1 MNSIRPFPKLFRF
14 VVFFFMLQ
22 FSFAQIHFSIL
33 GSDETGNGSME
44 NPFASIQYALDVVNE
59 NDTILVSAG
68 NYVENVFSPDS
79 TYKKGVQL
87 QGKDKKSTIIDGSVM
102 NYFST

>member
-1 MNSIRPFPKLFRF
+1 MITPPKQFPFIA
-14 VVFFFMLQ
+14 FFFLLQ
-22 FSFAQIHFSIL
+22 FSFVQIHFSIL
-33 GSDETGNGSME
+33 GSDETGNGSIE

-68 NYVENVFSPDS
+68 NYVENVFCPDF